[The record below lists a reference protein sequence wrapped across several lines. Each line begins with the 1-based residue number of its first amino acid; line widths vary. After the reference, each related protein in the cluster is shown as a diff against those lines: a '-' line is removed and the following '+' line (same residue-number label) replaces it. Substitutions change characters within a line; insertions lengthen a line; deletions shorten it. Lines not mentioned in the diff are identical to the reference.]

1 MSSTDLGRRLPLFTR
16 ERGAIALMFL
26 QNGYLIGNWAPKVPE
41 FAARLELQESVIGL
55 MVLFFGLGS
64 MAAMPLVGWWVSRH
78 GSHGLLRVMVFAVT
92 PVFILINLAPNV
104 VTGAMALALMGATV
118 AGTDVAMNANAV
130 EVERHERRAI
140 MSSCHGF
147 WSLGGLIG
155 SASGGLIIDL
165 AGNWAQAEFVTIVA
179 LILGVLAWPRIFSD
193 RPHPDEANGAAKPA
207 TVPPFRNL
215 ALWLMGLMCL
225 FSMVPEGASLDWSAL
240 YLRNEFGADAALS
253 GLAFASFSAGMA
265 AMRFLGDVIR
275 DRFGAVNTV
284 RVSVI
289 FTIAGLMIAGNAP
302 GAEWA
307 VAGFAIAG
315 LGIANMVPVLFSA
328 AGNMPGLGKGVGI
341 SFVTFF
347 GYSGLLFAPSLIG
360 FVAERF
366 GLAIVYVGICVP
378 LLLVLAGSRLAR
390 YADREG

>member
-1 MSSTDLGRRLPLFTR
+1 MSTIETGRRPLFTR
-16 ERGAIALMFL
+16 ERGAIALLFL

-64 MAAMPLVGWWVSRH
+64 MAAMPLVGWWVSRY
-78 GSHGLLRVMVFAVT
+78 GSHGLLRVMVFVIT
-92 PVFILINLAPNV
+92 PVFILINLAPDAV
-104 VTGAMALALMGATV
+104 MGALALAVMGATV

-130 EVERHERRAI
+130 EVERSERRAI

-165 AGNWAQAEFVTIVA
+165 AGNWAHAGIVTIVA
-179 LILGVLAWPRIFSD
+179 LILGFLAWPRIYSD
-193 RPHPDEANGAAKPA
+193 RPHPDEEGVDGAPV
-207 TVPPFRNL
+207 TVPPFRNI

-225 FSMVPEGASLDWSAL
+225 FSMIPEGASLDWSAL

-253 GLAFASFSAGMA
+253 GLAFAAFSAGMA
-265 AMRFLGDVIR
+265 MMRFLGDAIR
-275 DRFGAVNTV
+275 DRFGAVRTV
-284 RVSVI
+284 RVSVG
-289 FTIAGLMIAGNAP
+289 FTIAGLLLAGNAP
-302 GAEWA
+302 GAAWA

-328 AGNMPGLGKGVGI
+328 AGNMPGLRKGVGI

-360 FVAERF
+360 LVAEQL
-366 GLAIVYVGICVP
+366 GLAIVYVGICAP
-378 LLLVLAGSRLAR
+378 LVVVLAGSRLAR
-390 YADREG
+390 YADRSE